1 MGAVLSLQS
10 HFFLVLAAISI
21 IGQGQLPLGMEGSL
35 LDLDKRPDRH

>member
-1 MGAVLSLQS
+1 MVSVASLQS

-21 IGQGQLPLGMEGSL
+21 IGQGGCRLGMEGCL